1 MHSPVLSDLG
11 FLRRTLRRPKTI
23 KPIVVGAGAGE
34 EEVDETDMCK
44 HRRKPANVEDG
55 SRLKQNEVDA
65 DDAVVED
72 TPPSKIKGIR
82 RPQGN
87 HDVEGSSRVRTKFGS
102 VARGIKAKHPRLDE
116 KDSALNRTRSGSVAR
131 GIKVKHPRDDHKD
144 SAQNRAKSGS
154 VARGTKAK
162 HPPLR
167 KHRDVNVGEIRETAY
182 RASLNGIKTLI
193 EELNLSD
200 AHKKIMKKTPF
211 WKIFNSI
218 IENKLTSAHCR
229 KSDKMIIKI
238 INAYDPDTGGFNL
251 GGKTIRITRDD
262 IFSIF
267 GITGGS
273 EKVSFKYGSREAVE
287 MVRRCSIVV
296 ERLSS
301 SSLKELV
308 KEYAVRNNKAGRQDF
323 VRLLCAYL
331 LHSLF
336 FPTGT
341 TVKWVYLERVEDLV
355 RLRNYDW
362 CGAIVDELMTSIRQH
377 HDDPR
382 RVSRCVVVLLVS
394 SVVVLAMRTHQS
406 GEAHESRRIPG
417 IIKWRTMDLV
427 SAFREIALN
436 ELESDQ
442 VVSRQPNVHDTNMV
456 SENID
461 NRDAGLSRE
470 KIGNKERNDSAEFSK
485 ETGCSKRKHASATGK
500 KRDSARM
507 IRTQDSVRTVEN
519 FLKQSSEHTEFG
531 AEIASRISHI
541 RDSGPSMEYIGNQSE
556 HDQNSCLIGE
566 LRDQIAKMKDR
577 MKQIEE
583 LHAREI
589 AIKDE
594 KIESLDETVL
604 VLLSENSKLWDQLT
618 ETAVHE
624 VTQKYKP
631 MSPEEEERSMITR
644 LRARMRKDTQK
655 EEYEYGGKRKRPT
668 SESSKLDAEVDPK
681 GVIDVDNFIAGPEKG
696 PFKPKPIRNLRTN
709 AVHRLLSSEEK
720 AKIKKM
726 WDEAYT
732 STIIWTGTVVG
743 CTVFVEDIRQLIV
756 DSAISGNV
764 IDAYVEILSTEQ
776 GSVADQMQADCTQVT
791 NRTVHVFTCSFLT
804 MLGCKCPIERKK
816 ILERMMPQTAS
827 YRYLM
832 FPIHFGYHWT
842 LLVLD
847 NEEGSWKF
855 YNSMMERT
863 GVDAHCKAAE
873 QLKNQVESYW
883 KSTRDGLLTT
893 QDCEPIVTVQDCPQ
907 QEDSSLDCGVI
918 VCYIIQQYYRNE
930 DIAPILRKT
939 ACHKIRSEIVKAFL
953 SGPAHLWS

>member
-1 MHSPVLSDLG
+1 MSNIISGVMP
-11 FLRRTLRRPKTI
+11 RT
-23 KPIVVGAGAGE
+23 VEGGA
-34 EEVDETDMCK
+34 
-44 HRRKPANVEDG
+44 R
-55 SRLKQNEVDA
+55 SKQMVP
-65 DDAVVED
+65 DDAIVED
-72 TPPSKIKGIR
+72 TPPSKIAQNSLKGMKSHE
-82 RPQGN
+82 N
-87 HDVEGSSRVRTKFGS
+87 HDVEGTSKIRTRRGIKAKRLRLDVEESTHKRTRPGS
-102 VARGIKAKHPRLDE
+102 AARGSKAKRPRLDVEESTRKHTRSGSAARGIKAKHPRL
-116 KDSALNRTRSGSVAR
+116 
-131 GIKVKHPRDDHKD
+131 
-144 SAQNRAKSGS
+144 
-154 VARGTKAK
+154 
-162 HPPLR
+162 R
-167 KHRDVNVGEIRETAY
+167 KRQEVNCGEMRETAY

-193 EELNLSD
+193 EELNLND
-200 AHKKIMKKTPF
+200 EHKKIMKKTPFF

-229 KSDKMIIKI
+229 KSDKMIIRI
-238 INAYDPDTGGFNL
+238 INAYDPDTGGFKL
-251 GGKTIRITRDD
+251 GGKTVRITQDD

-273 EKVSFKYGSREAVE
+273 EKVSFKYGSRDGVE
-287 MVRRCSIVV
+287 MLRRGSIEA

-336 FPTGT
+336 FPAGT

-355 RLRNYDW
+355 RLRNYNW
-362 CGAIVDELMTSIRQH
+362 CGAILDELMTSIRQH

-382 RVSRCVVVLLVS
+382 RVSRCVVVLLFWLCEHTNLVKP
-394 SVVVLAMRTHQS
+394 LHP
-406 GEAHESRRIPG
+406 EESLG

-427 SAFREIALN
+427 KAFGEIALN
-436 ELESDQ
+436 ELDSDQ
-442 VVSRQPNVHDTNMV
+442 VVSQQPNVQDTKMV
-456 SENID
+456 SGNID
-461 NRDAGLSRE
+461 NGDAGMSRE
-470 KIGNKERNDSAEFSK
+470 SIGNQGRNGSTEY
-485 ETGCSKRKHASATGK
+485 GNGKRKG
-500 KRDSARM
+500 DSARM
-507 IRTQDSVRTVEN
+507 IRIQDSVDTVGD
-519 FLKQSSEHTEFG
+519 FLKQGNVHTKYG
-531 AEIASRISHI
+531 AEIAARISDL
-541 RDSGPSMEYIGNQSE
+541 RDRGPSIEYFGNQTE
-556 HDQNSCLIGE
+556 HDQKSRIIGE

-577 MKQIEE
+577 MKQNEE
-583 LHAREI
+583 IHAREI
-589 AIKDE
+589 AMKDK

-604 VLLSENSKLWDQLT
+604 VLLSENSQLLDQLT

-624 VTQKYKP
+624 VTQKYSP
-631 MSPEEEERSMITR
+631 MTPEDQERSMITR
-644 LRARMRKDTQK
+644 LQARMRTDTQK
-655 EEYEYGGKRKRPT
+655 EEYEYGRKHRRPT
-668 SESSKLDAEVDPK
+668 SKSSKVDAEVDPK
-681 GVIDVDNFIAGPEKG
+681 GVIDVENFIEGPEKG

-709 AVHRLLSSEEK
+709 AVHRLLSSEDK

-732 STIIWTGTVVG
+732 STIIWSGTVVG
-743 CTVFVEDIRQLIV
+743 CFVIVEDIRQLIV
-756 DSAISGNV
+756 DSGISGNV
-764 IDAYVEILSTEQ
+764 IDAYVEILTTDQ
-776 GSVADQMQADCTQVT
+776 GSVADDMEGECTQVT
-791 NRTVHVFTCSFLT
+791 NNTVYVFTCSFLT

-816 ILERMMPQTAS
+816 LLERMMPRTAS
-827 YRYLM
+827 FRYLM

-855 YNSMMERT
+855 FNSMMERT

-918 VCYIIQQYYRNE
+918 VCYIIRQYYRNE
-930 DIAPILRKT
+930 EIVPILRKA

-953 SGPAHLWS
+953 SGGVHLWS

>member
-1 MHSPVLSDLG
+1 MHSPVLSEWG
-11 FLRRTLRRPKTI
+11 FYRKTKRRKQSVKTN
-23 KPIVVGAGAGE
+23 VVEETSGE
-34 EEVDETDMCK
+34 EGEETDMARIRGK
-44 HRRKPANVEDG
+44 HTKVKGGA
-55 SRLKQNEVDA
+55 RLKHKEVDL

-72 TPPSKIKGIR
+72 TPPSKLKGMR
-82 RPQGN
+82 TQEN
-87 HDVEGSSRVRTKFGS
+87 HDVQGSSKVRTRSRSVRREIEANHPQIDEEDSAPKRTRSGS
-102 VARGIKAKHPRLDE
+102 VDRGIKAKHPRSRKL
-116 KDSALNRTRSGSVAR
+116 
-131 GIKVKHPRDDHKD
+131 RD
-144 SAQNRAKSGS
+144 
-154 VARGTKAK
+154 
-162 HPPLR
+162 
-167 KHRDVNVGEIRETAY
+167 VGEIRETAY

-193 EELNLSD
+193 EELNLSE
-200 AHKKIMKKTPF
+200 AHMKIMKKTPF
-211 WKIFNSI
+211 WNIFKAI

-262 IFSIF
+262 IISIF

-273 EKVSFKYGSREAVE
+273 EKVSFKYGSRESVE
-287 MVRRCSIVV
+287 MVRRGSIEA

-308 KEYAVRNNKAGRQDF
+308 KEYAIKNNKAGRQDF

-336 FPTGT
+336 FPAGT

-382 RVSRCVVVLLVS
+382 RVSRCVVVLLFWLCEHTNLVKPINS
-394 SVVVLAMRTHQS
+394 
-406 GEAHESRRIPG
+406 EESLG
-417 IIKWRTMDLV
+417 ILKWRTMDLV
-427 SAFREIALN
+427 SACREIELN

-461 NRDAGLSRE
+461 NGDAGMSRE
-470 KIGNKERNDSAEFSK
+470 RIGNEGKHGSAVFSNGT
-485 ETGCSKRKHASATGK
+485 ESSKRKNAKLNGK
-500 KRDSARM
+500 KGDSARR
-507 IRTQDSVRTVEN
+507 IRTKDSGHTVED
-519 FLKQSSEHTEFG
+519 FLKQCSVHTAFG
-531 AEIASRISHI
+531 AEIASRISDI
-541 RDSGPSMEYIGNQSE
+541 RDSGPSIEYFGNQTK
-556 HDQNSCLIGE
+556 HDQNSSLIGE

-577 MKQIEE
+577 MNQIVET
-583 LHAREI
+583 HAREI
-589 AIKDE
+589 AMKDK

-618 ETAVHE
+618 ETVVHE
-624 VTQKYKP
+624 VTQKYRP
-631 MSPEEEERSMITR
+631 MTQEEQERSMITR

-655 EEYEYGGKRKRPT
+655 EEYEYGRKRKRPT
-668 SESSKLDAEVDPK
+668 SESSKVEAEVDPK

-696 PFKPKPIRNLRTN
+696 PFKPKQIRNLRTN

-732 STIIWTGTVVG
+732 STIIWSGTVMG

-776 GSVADQMQADCTQVT
+776 GTVADQMQGDCTQVT
-791 NRTVHVFTCSFLT
+791 NQTVFVFTCSFLT

-863 GVDAHCKAAE
+863 GVDAHRKAAE

-907 QEDSSLDCGVI
+907 QEDS
-918 VCYIIQQYYRNE
+918 R
-930 DIAPILRKT
+930 
-939 ACHKIRSEIVKAFL
+939 
-953 SGPAHLWS
+953 